1 MTCARSYCFARSPR
15 FLLARVILAAAVV
28 AAVSGCTD
36 SGVELQQWMQET
48 KQQTKVSIP
57 KLSEPKKFI
66 PFLYES
72 TKSLDPYS
80 PNKLLIALAKAQGNT
95 NSLLKPDMD
104 RRREPLESFP
114 LDALTM
120 VGTMSKPGMVYA
132 LLQTDK
138 TVFQAKVGNY
148 VGQNFGMITKITD
161 VDVLLK
167 EIVQD
172 ASGDWVEREAK
183 LELQENKK

>member
-1 MTCARSYCFARSPR
+1 MIRSVFHRLV
-15 FLLARVILAAAVV
+15 LLAVTAVLLN
-28 AAVSGCTD
+28 ACTD

-66 PFLYES
+66 PFLYDAKRS
-72 TKSLDPYS
+72 VDPYS
-80 PNKLLIALAKAQGNT
+80 PNKLAVAMARAQSNSS
-95 NSLLKPDMD
+95 SLLKPDMD

-114 LDALTM
+114 LDTLKM
-120 VGTMSKPGMVYA
+120 VGTLEKPGLVYA
-132 LLQTDK
+132 LLQADK

-148 VGQNFGMITKITD
+148 IGQNFGMVTKVTESG
-161 VDVLLK
+161 VELK

-172 ASGDWVEREAK
+172 ASGDWVERQAK
-183 LELQENKK
+183 LELQESKK